1 MAYEQ
6 RDNSGSLFK
15 NDRKEKP
22 AHADYTGQC
31 MVGGV
36 EYWFKAWIKNADDP
50 SKKTFM
56 SFSFDPKDERQEQ
69 RSEGYSAKIDDEIP
83 F

>member
-15 NDRKEKP
+15 NTDKQEP
-22 AHADYTGQC
+22 AHADYTGSIK
-31 MVGGV
+31 VAGV
-36 EYWFKAWIKNADDP
+36 EYWLNAWIKQ
-50 SKKTFM
+50 SKGGKMFM
-56 SFSFDPKDERQEQ
+56 SL
-69 RSEGYSAKIDDEIP
+69 SAKPKQARAGAAPKAAVAGPDDDLP